1 MPTVTLWQRDSLHVT
16 VSGGVDGL
24 TFHAQDLDPPPMF
37 GDEYE
42 YGFSIAAADIPKLAQ
57 ALGGSAPSEVLELL
71 QASAQ
76 SVAPTVSNPGSRPM
90 TSRSRLLELVLVEKI
105 RDTGHDRVRS
115 CAT

>member
-42 YGFSIAAADIPKLAQ
+42 YGFSIAATDIPTLVQ
-57 ALGGSAPSEVLELL
+57 ALGGSAPSEVLGLL
-71 QASAQ
+71 QANAE
-76 SVAPTVSNPGSRPM
+76 SVFTTG
-90 TSRSRLLELVLVEKI
+90 VESWMKA
-105 RDTGHDRVRS
+105 HDIPVTDFWS
-115 CAT
+115 WF

>member
-1 MPTVTLWQRDSLHVT
+1 
-16 VSGGVDGL
+16 
-24 TFHAQDLDPPPMF
+24 MF

-42 YGFSIAAADIPKLAQ
+42 YGFSVAAADIPKLIQ
-57 ALGGSAPSEVLELL
+57 TPRRIHTTEVLELL

-76 SVAPTVSNPGSRPM
+76 SVAPTVSSPGSRPM

>member
-42 YGFSIAAADIPKLAQ
+42 YGFSIAAADIPKLIQ
-57 ALGGSAPSEVLELL
+57 TRGGSAPRRYWNSSRQVPSLL
-71 QASAQ
+71 PQRCRIPDQ
-76 SVAPTVSNPGSRPM
+76 GP
-90 TSRSRLLELVLVEKI
+90 
-105 RDTGHDRVRS
+105 
-115 CAT
+115 

>member
-42 YGFSIAAADIPKLAQ
+42 YGFSIAAADIPKPHRL
-57 ALGGSAPSEVLELL
+57 SADPHHPRYWNSSRQVPSLL
-71 QASAQ
+71 S
-76 SVAPTVSNPGSRPM
+76 PTVSSPG
-90 TSRSRLLELVLVEKI
+90 
-105 RDTGHDRVRS
+105 
-115 CAT
+115 